1 MHLAAQSGQAKAVEA
16 LLAAGADPSI
26 ADAIHGGRP
35 SGWADF
41 GGHPAISKMLYAA
54 EGAARSENRGY
65 GMSVRPSTLG
75 TEPSTW
81 GQTRA
86 ARVDPGCRV
95 RPRCVAVATASG
107 RITLLA

>member
-16 LLAAGADPSI
+16 LLAAGADPWI

-54 EGAARSENRGY
+54 EGDTRPQPRVAA
-65 GMSVRPSTLG
+65 L
-75 TEPSTW
+75 
-81 GQTRA
+81 
-86 ARVDPGCRV
+86 
-95 RPRCVAVATASG
+95 RCSA
-107 RITLLA
+107 